1 MYETG
6 NYDTETGSHSIV
18 VWESNDLVNWSE
30 PRLAEISP
38 ENAGMT
44 WAPDAIWDPE
54 AGQYLISWTCNLIGE
69 GWFIMKTYTS
79 DFVTFSPAEK
89 FMTGAGMDITLGVDN
104 TTSTFYRIGKND
116 GGELIELASSS
127 TLSGDQWTPINEEI
141 GAGTI
146 PAGEGP
152 LFFQNNQDPTKVCPS
167 SSLLTPESSESEVST
182 NTKNIVAHLYR

>member
-1 MYETG
+1 
-6 NYDTETGSHSIV
+6 
-18 VWESNDLVNWSE
+18 
-30 PRLAEISP
+30 
-38 ENAGMT
+38 
-44 WAPDAIWDPE
+44 
-54 AGQYLISWTCNLIGE
+54 
-69 GWFIMKTYTS
+69 MKTYTS

-182 NTKNIVAHLYR
+182 NTKNIVAHLYRLLHPERGLYPIRNNRPRWGRLDGLGRLHATA